1 MSEKLSDA
9 LRRQLNELEL
19 IGDDGIDTSDINE
32 QNVWSD
38 SIVGLWNPIEYRSLG
53 IDIRAIANEVL
64 TRLWDRGIHPTNMS
78 LNKLTWFVFEDA
90 LVKLKLLISPARIEA
105 WEHGPVFREIYSP
118 SKKYADTPI
127 GELLREFSRED
138 KKMKTS
144 KVELESSI
152 SDLIDD
158 VLNRFGR
165 LSASQLREISH
176 ESDGPWG
183 RVWNSGRKTSAG
195 MVIGPH
201 LIVASAEL
209 RERSNEQ

>member
-1 MSEKLSDA
+1 MSEKLSET
-9 LRRQLNELEL
+9 LRRQLSELEL
-19 IGDDGIDTSDINE
+19 LGYENIDTSDISE
-32 QNVWSD
+32 QNEWSD

-53 IDIRAIANEVL
+53 IDIRAIANEIL
-64 TRLWDRGIHPTNMS
+64 ERLWGRGVHPTNMS

-118 SKKYADTPI
+118 SKKYGDKPVA
-127 GELLREFSRED
+127 ELLHEFSRDE
-138 KKMKTS
+138 KKMTTS
-144 KVELESSI
+144 RAQLGSSI
-152 SDLIDD
+152 SNLIDN
-158 VLNRFGR
+158 VLEEFGS
-165 LSASQLREISH
+165 LSASQLRELSH
-176 ESDGPWG
+176 EIDGPWE

-209 RERSNEQ
+209 RERRNER